1 MRKCLQLF
9 AVFTAVLCSMTAQAA
24 VDPYEAMVIT
34 PAEGTVTSLQHFTI
48 TFGDLPVVV
57 NGQSIP
63 TLEKGGGA
71 TLEGRMSVD
80 SDGKTVV
87 IDFDEPCTAS
97 GDYYLHIPENS
108 LTVNG
113 QRLLPLSLRFK
124 IGGDADSFYEQIT
137 VNPAEGVVES
147 LQNFTVSFPE
157 YIGEIAYGS
166 RATLRNNKTGVTY
179 HAEMYGVGYNV
190 LIYFPTEVVRS
201 GNYTLT
207 IPAGSVVIFTLG
219 YDVEELT
226 FNYTIEGDDE
236 DTFYDFITIDPAEGN
251 VTSLQDFTITFPEAV
266 TGIAS
271 GSKATLTRTVSGET
285 LQADMTAAG
294 HDVVVHFAEAIVE
307 PGDYSLTIPESS
319 VIIDAVPEGIAEL
332 NFLYTVKR
340 QEESPFTINPPEGEV
355 YLLQNFTIDYGTT
368 VAVNEE
374 AHPYL
379 VNDETGTAYECNLI
393 EIGGNAFVYKEYPL
407 SILGNYT
414 LHVPAACIELLDSGT
429 VNPAMTF
436 HYTIVEKE
444 VYIPPV
450 IENQPEGE
458 LRLYQRTG
466 YVIREVEKDSV
477 GGEDEWPYELTTLTQ
492 DGTLSIVF
500 GQEGKVYIQ
509 RPVSWSYYNGW
520 VEGTLSADGKT
531 ITVPMGQY
539 IAYAKSLEMAVQV
552 AMFTYD
558 TERNT
563 YLYNSAVEAVTYTI
577 HDDGSISLNGTDAHN
592 ILGTMN
598 RAFGQQFQ
606 YLDYEWL
613 QDGDYESVYLPMSE
627 LPLTPPEGLS
637 TEPYYL
643 TTAIN
648 DGIEWE
654 PYSTTVQVGFDG
666 DDMWLQGICKYL
678 PEAWIKGTREGNTV
692 TFANTQLLGSYEV
705 LLYFKAADYNPI
717 NGNTTQQ
724 DMVLTIDDDG
734 STFYTYDYAFIT
746 TDKNELSFLNYYQGL
761 TLAKQA
767 DSTAT
772 VPEGL
777 KTHAY
782 TFTFRTLDEYGSLV
796 NQQQTVAIGFAGDR
810 VFIQGL
816 CNFLPESWVE
826 GRLVN
831 GQLTLELPQYLG
843 AYSEEYQ
850 LTYPIYLNGFSQETG
865 LLNRRVTLD
874 YDAQTSVF
882 SNPSTPFGF
891 GINKTGYL
899 NVQDCY
905 EARLEPVERF
915 LTGDVN
921 DDGQVNISDVILLIN
936 YIVSGDA
943 SGINLAAADVDY
955 NNQHNIS
962 DVIALINIVLN
973 G

>member
-1 MRKCLQLF
+1 
-9 AVFTAVLCSMTAQAA
+9 
-24 VDPYEAMVIT
+24 
-34 PAEGTVTSLQHFTI
+34 
-48 TFGDLPVVV
+48 
-57 NGQSIP
+57 
-63 TLEKGGGA
+63 
-71 TLEGRMSVD
+71 
-80 SDGKTVV
+80 
-87 IDFDEPCTAS
+87 
-97 GDYYLHIPENS
+97 
-108 LTVNG
+108 
-113 QRLLPLSLRFK
+113 
-124 IGGDADSFYEQIT
+124 
-137 VNPAEGVVES
+137 
-147 LQNFTVSFPE
+147 
-157 YIGEIAYGS
+157 
-166 RATLRNNKTGVTY
+166 
-179 HAEMYGVGYNV
+179 
-190 LIYFPTEVVRS
+190 
-201 GNYTLT
+201 
-207 IPAGSVVIFTLG
+207 
-219 YDVEELT
+219 
-226 FNYTIEGDDE
+226 
-236 DTFYDFITIDPAEGN
+236 
-251 VTSLQDFTITFPEAV
+251 
-266 TGIAS
+266 
-271 GSKATLTRTVSGET
+271 
-285 LQADMTAAG
+285 
-294 HDVVVHFAEAIVE
+294 
-307 PGDYSLTIPESS
+307 
-319 VIIDAVPEGIAEL
+319 
-332 NFLYTVKR
+332 
-340 QEESPFTINPPEGEV
+340 
-355 YLLQNFTIDYGTT
+355 
-368 VAVNEE
+368 
-374 AHPYL
+374 
-379 VNDETGTAYECNLI
+379 
-393 EIGGNAFVYKEYPL
+393 
-407 SILGNYT
+407 
-414 LHVPAACIELLDSGT
+414 
-429 VNPAMTF
+429 
-436 HYTIVEKE
+436 
-444 VYIPPV
+444 
-450 IENQPEGE
+450 
-458 LRLYQRTG
+458 
-466 YVIREVEKDSV
+466 
-477 GGEDEWPYELTTLTQ
+477 
-492 DGTLSIVF
+492 
-500 GQEGKVYIQ
+500 
-509 RPVSWSYYNGW
+509 
-520 VEGTLSADGKT
+520 
-531 ITVPMGQY
+531 
-539 IAYAKSLEMAVQV
+539 
-552 AMFTYD
+552 
-558 TERNT
+558 
-563 YLYNSAVEAVTYTI
+563 
-577 HDDGSISLNGTDAHN
+577 
-592 ILGTMN
+592 MN

-816 CNFLPESWVE
+816 CSFLPESWVE

-843 AYSEEYQ
+843 TYSEEYQ